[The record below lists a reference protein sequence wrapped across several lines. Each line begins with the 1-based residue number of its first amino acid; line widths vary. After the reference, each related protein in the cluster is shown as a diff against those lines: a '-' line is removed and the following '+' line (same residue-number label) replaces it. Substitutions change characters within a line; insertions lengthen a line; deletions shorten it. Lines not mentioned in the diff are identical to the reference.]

1 MVAGDLM
8 TKPSFVIAA
17 DHRGVSLKAEVIQ
30 FLKSKG
36 YRVQDLGAYSEDPVD
51 YPDYALK
58 AAEAVSKGNANQ
70 GIVICHSGIGVSIS
84 ANKVKGIRAALCQT
98 AGQAELARRHT
109 DANVLALPAGYVT
122 PRLAKQILSK
132 WLASEFEGGR
142 HERRIGKIKMYETD
156 RTSSNRKGGG

>member
-1 MVAGDLM
+1 M
-8 TKPSFVIAA
+8 KPSFVIAA
-17 DHRGVSLKAEVIQ
+17 DHRGVRLKAAVIQ
-30 FLKSKG
+30 FLKSKS

-51 YPDYALK
+51 YPDFAIKVGQAVAKGK
-58 AAEAVSKGNANQ
+58 AKQ

-98 AGQAELARRHT
+98 TEQAELARRHT

-122 PRLAKQILSK
+122 PRLAKKILSK

-156 RTSSNRKGGG
+156 RASSNRNGGG